1 MRKFIFVVLLILMMC
16 TGCSFNEEKS
26 TIHIHTSYG
35 GCGIDGKTLSS
46 GSFDKHYSVK
56 IDDYF
61 SESKNGKWIKKLSD
75 KYDVILHVKDI
86 NESGVIIEVGEEKI
100 SLDYGEK
107 YELNSNYVIY
117 DGINYNYEIYFE

>member
-1 MRKFIFVVLLILMMC
+1 MKKFLFVLLFVLLF

-46 GSFDKHYSVK
+46 GSFDKSYSVK
-56 IDDYF
+56 TGDYL
-61 SESKNGKWIKKLSD
+61 SESSNGKWIKKLSD
-75 KYDVILHVKDI
+75 KYDVILHIKEL
-86 NESGVIIEVGEEKI
+86 NESGVIIEVGEEEI

-107 YELNSNYVIY
+107 YEINSNYVIY
-117 DGINYNYEIYFE
+117 DGINYNYEIYFK